1 VPGTDSSAS
10 APTPTGSC
18 LSEDELLALA
28 AGGLADHPTADA
40 HLASCA
46 TCSALLAGAVRS
58 DRGRDWGA
66 LVGSTLGPY
75 RIDAQI
81 GAGGMGAVYRGW
93 DPRLGRAIAIKVL
106 HGDAGSGGSSA
117 VSGGGAVSG
126 GMAGGGQA
134 DRLAAEA
141 RAAAAIDHRAV
152 VAIHDVGIADGV
164 AYVAMELVDGESLRS
179 VLAAGGVG
187 IPRARTLAVELV
199 EGLAAAHA
207 RGVVHRD
214 LKPENLIL
222 TRGGL
227 RILDFGLAR
236 FADGAAL
243 DATEP
248 GTVQGTAGYM
258 APEQARGE
266 PVDARADLF
275 AVGAIVFELVT
286 GRRAFPG
293 ATHAER
299 LTATLRDPPPAAE
312 LGALAPVIERCLEK
326 EPRDRFQSAADLAWA
341 LRATAAPVRPVG
353 VDPAPAA
360 PPRRRISRRALLAG
374 GGALVAAG
382 ATGALGY
389 VVGRRAGAGPG
400 LPAMRPLTHR
410 TGRVYTARFTH
421 DGGRVVYGAAW
432 DTDPVAIHVIDL
444 ASGETAL
451 LDLPSAD
458 ALAVSARGELAA
470 SVGHRFVEH
479 QSARGELVLVSLTGG
494 VPRPLAADVE
504 AADFLPPVDDR
515 SAAPVS
521 SLAVVRPV
529 PAVHGAPRVF
539 RLEVP
544 LGTVI
549 VEAPGWITHPR
560 VSPDGR
566 RVAYLQHPQL
576 NDDGGQLVVVD
587 VATRATRVLSDG
599 WVSIAGVAWDPAGD
613 RIWFT
618 ASSDSL
624 TNKLR
629 HVTLDGAL
637 TTVPTAASSRVRLH
651 DLAADRRALVTLDA
665 WVLRA
670 MAGERDRSLSNISY
684 VADLSPNGTQLV
696 LGELGHLEAG
706 VGAYLVPYEG
716 GRPLRLGSG
725 YPIAMSPSGRRIV
738 ANVSVEDHLVVYS
751 TGSGETPT
759 IPAPGWV
766 TYARWLD
773 EDHLVALFGA
783 KLWRIA
789 VGAAPVAVTATGG
802 RFALDPARAR
812 CAYVDKLA
820 PVLRIADVAAGTGW
834 TTRDLPGDFTGFE
847 VCGWLATG
855 EIAVRSMATPIR
867 IEKVD
872 PVTGARTPHRVVQPP
887 LMGLKAVDT
896 FVLHAGGERYAYS
909 YGQELS
915 QLFIASL

>member
-1 VPGTDSSAS
+1 VTGTDSSAS
-10 APTPTGSC
+10 APTPTGGC

-40 HLASCA
+40 HLAGCA
-46 TCSALLAGAVRS
+46 TCSALLAGAVRTG
-58 DRGRDWGA
+58 RGRDWGA

-106 HGDAGSGGSSA
+106 HGGGDGTA
-117 VSGGGAVSG
+117 GGAAEG
-126 GMAGGGQA
+126 AGGQA

-179 VLAAGGVG
+179 VLDGGGVG
-187 IPRARTLAVELV
+187 IARARTLAVELV

-275 AVGAIVFELVT
+275 AVGAILFELVT

-312 LGALAPVIERCLEK
+312 LGALAPVVERCLEK

-341 LRATAAPVRPVG
+341 LRATAAPVR

-360 PPRRRISRRALLAG
+360 EPARRRISRRALLAG

-389 VVGRRAGAGPG
+389 VLGRRGGGTAG
-400 LPAMRPLTHR
+400 LPVMQPLTHR

-432 DTDPVAIHVIDL
+432 DTDPVAIHLIDL
-444 ASGETAL
+444 ASGETTL

-470 SVGHRFVEH
+470 SVGHRFIEH
-479 QSARGELVLVSLTGG
+479 QSARGQLVLVPLAGG
-494 VPRPLAADVE
+494 VPRPLAHDVE
-504 AADFLPPVDDR
+504 AADFLPPDDDR

-544 LGTVI
+544 LGNVI

-576 NDDGGQLVVVD
+576 NDDGGRLVVVD
-587 VATRATRVLSDG
+587 VATRVTRVLSEG
-599 WVSIAGVAWDPAGD
+599 WVSLAGVAWDPAGD

-618 ASSDSL
+618 ASRNSL
-624 TNKLR
+624 TNKLHR
-629 HVTLDGAL
+629 VTLDGAL
-637 TTVPTAASSRVRLH
+637 TTVPTATSGRVRLH
-651 DLAADRRALVTLDA
+651 DLAADRRALVTVDA

-684 VADLSPNGTQLV
+684 VADLSPDGTQLV

-706 VGAYLVPYEG
+706 VGAYLVPYDG

-773 EDHLVALFGA
+773 EDHLVALFDD
-783 KLWRIA
+783 KLWRLA

-812 CAYVDKLA
+812 CAFVDKLA
-820 PVLRIADVAAGTGW
+820 PVLRIADVAAGAGW
-834 TTRDLPGDFTGFE
+834 TTRDVPGGFTGFE

-867 IEKVD
+867 IERVD

-915 QLFIASL
+915 QLFVASL